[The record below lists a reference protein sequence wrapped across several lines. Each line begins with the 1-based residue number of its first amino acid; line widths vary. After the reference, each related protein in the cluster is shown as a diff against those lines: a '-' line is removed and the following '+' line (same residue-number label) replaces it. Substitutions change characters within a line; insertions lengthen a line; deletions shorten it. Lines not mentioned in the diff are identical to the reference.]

1 MGVTVVEQME
11 AAVVVGR
18 LQKYVAIQEV
28 ILSRLVEEAQQTRVR
43 WQMGHGSGSMAEV
56 DN

>member
-1 MGVTVVEQME
+1 MEQME